1 MKKLVSLFICLA
13 FAATAMAK
21 PAYRGP
27 ITRTLEDGTE
37 KVVYLHGDEHFHYMT
52 DEAGEW
58 LDETT
63 LTPLSAEAKAAK
75 VESGKKI
82 AKILC
87 ARRAK
92 EGVGDKPN
100 PASHGIVILA
110 EFQDAQFT
118 KMPKDTA
125 DSMLNAVHFTRKYQY
140 RTKENGVIK
149 IVKVHSEGSV
159 RKYFQDQSY
168 GQYNPHFDVIGPVTL
183 SQNTEYYG
191 APVKDSQGE
200 VTNHDVRPREMVIE
214 ACEKAKAAGADF
226 SQYDNNNDGLVDFV
240 YVIYAGYGEADGG
253 GENTIWPHQW
263 DVSVKGKYIDGKK
276 LGRYACGCEL
286 DYQIKVY
293 DGIGT
298 FCHEFSHVLGL
309 PDFYITDYK
318 SDHHTLSDWD
328 VMDYGPYNNHGN
340 TPAAYSAYERFY
352 MGWLTPR
359 LLDEPEN
366 VTLNPINKGNGSSLV
381 ITENNVLPTPSWQP
395 IPNRFYLLETRELS
409 GWDEYL
415 PGAGMLITEVQYD
428 YNKWR
433 SNTVNNDASAM
444 GVNILEATPNIGT
457 FGNATDAYPAGAT
470 EWTALADH
478 ELTNISLDE
487 STGAVRFLYRG
498 GWAEGIEDI
507 EAEGS
512 VRKVLRDGKIVIIR
526 NGVTYDLNGQTL
538 DR

>member
-27 ITRTLEDGTE
+27 ITRTLADGTE

-63 LTPLSAEAKAAK
+63 MTPMSAEVKAKRLQAGEEAIK
-75 VESGKKI
+75 
-82 AKILC
+82 
-87 ARRAK
+87 ARRARKAK
-92 EGVGDKPN
+92 EGVGDEPN
-100 PASHGIVILA
+100 PAPRGLVILA
-110 EFQDAQFT
+110 EYQDT
-118 KMPKDTA
+118 KFSKLDEALADT
-125 DSMLNAVHFTRKYQY
+125 MLNGVNFTRSFTY
-140 RTKENGVIK
+140 RTKVDGVLKLIT
-149 IVKVHSEGSV
+149 VKSEGSV

-168 GQYNPHFDVIGPVTL
+168 GAYNPHFDVFGPVTL
-183 SQNTEYYG
+183 SQNAEYYG
-191 APVKDSQGE
+191 APDG
-200 VTNHDVRPREMVIE
+200 NAHDIRPREMIIE
-214 ACEKAKAAGADF
+214 ACEQAKAKGANF
-226 SQYDNNNDGLVDFV
+226 AQYDNDNDGLIDFV

-286 DYQIKVY
+286 DHQFKVY

-309 PDFYITDYK
+309 PDFYET
-318 SDHHTLSDWD
+318 SSEPTQHHTLADWD

-340 TPAAYSAYERFY
+340 TPPAYSAYERFY

-359 LLDEPEN
+359 LLNEPES
-366 VTLNPINKGNGSSLV
+366 VTLHSINKGNGSSLV
-381 ITENNVLPTPSWQP
+381 IEENDVLPTPGWH
-395 IPNRFYLLETRELS
+395 PNPTHFYLLETRELS
-409 GWDEYL
+409 GWDEFL
-415 PGAGMLITEVQYD
+415 PGAGMLITEVRYD
-428 YNKWR
+428 YASWKY
-433 SNTVNNDASAM
+433 NTVNNDSSAM
-444 GVNILEATPNIGT
+444 RVNILEAVQNKGK
-457 FGNATDAYPAGAT
+457 FGKATDVYPAGAT

-478 ELTNISLDE
+478 EVTNISLN
-487 STGAVRFLYRG
+487 SATGAVQFLYRG
-498 GWAEGIEDI
+498 GWPEGIEDV
-507 EAEGS
+507 EAEGGA
-512 VRKVLRDGKIVIIR
+512 RKVLRDGKIYIIR